1 MAGQSVR
8 DLAIRISI
16 LCNQWRSIMTLKLHV
31 AVGDGGKICGTIRV
45 HGRDRDGHPM
55 TFGLK
60 PRPGQTVHAIDVDD
74 DLMTHPVHVIHAK
87 VAEILRLQ
95 RK

>member
-1 MAGQSVR
+1 
-8 DLAIRISI
+8 
-16 LCNQWRSIMTLKLHV
+16 MTLKLHV
-31 AVGDGGKICGTIRV
+31 AVGDGGKICGTIRA

-60 PRPGQTVHAIDVDD
+60 PLPGQTVHTIDVDD
-74 DLMTHPVHVIHAK
+74 DLVTHPVHVIHAK
-87 VAEILRLQ
+87 VAEILRSQ